1 MKTLAFKGGNM
12 QKTYTNKEI
21 HKLAQ
26 EKCAVIYALE
36 IIGGKWRL
44 PVIWKLSKQESMR
57 YNELKRQLEGITNI
71 MLTRTLQDLE
81 KHGLVIRDEYLQI
94 PPHVEYSLTES
105 ARTLIPALEI
115 IGAWGRNNMG
125 EETTN

>member
-1 MKTLAFKGGNM
+1 M
-12 QKTYTNKEI
+12 QKTYTNKEVP
-21 HKLAQ
+21 KLAK
-26 EKCAVIYALE
+26 EKCAVIYSLE

-57 YNELKRQLEGITNI
+57 YNELKRHLEGITNI

-81 KHGLVIRDEYLQI
+81 KHGLVIRNEYLKI

-105 ARTLIPALEI
+105 ARILIPALEI
-115 IGAWGRNNMG
+115 IGAWGRNKMS
-125 EETTN
+125 EETTK